1 MENWIKNHYGL
12 LMALGSGIVIGI
24 LGAYADTN
32 KERADYYNRQAEK
45 LADGLTIAR
54 QELYACPEA
63 AELIDKSVNERHP
76 NENNAGIVQALRY
89 ISKSA
94 GVKVMDIGD
103 DWEPAKN
110 HVVNHPKRIVIP
122 KE

>member
-12 LMALGSGIVIGI
+12 LMALGIGIAIDI

-32 KERADYYNRQAEK
+32 RARADFYNRQAEK

-63 AELIDKSVNERHP
+63 AELINRSVNERHSDQ
-76 NENNAGIVQALRY
+76 NNAGIVETLRY

-94 GVKVMDIGD
+94 GLKVMNIGD

-110 HVVNHPKRIVIP
+110 HQVREPARIVIP